1 MKQSK
6 NKIFKIIKIL
16 FSFSLIKSLF
26 FSFGYYLY
34 EHVLWR
40 KYINLKGKS
49 RIHSTASIRNPKNVF
64 VGENSHINHNC
75 CVWADNQSKI
85 ILGDNLLMGPGV
97 KIFSANHGHELGIP
111 MTYQKRV
118 EADVIIGDNVWLGS
132 NTIILSGVKIG
143 SGTIVAAGSVVSK
156 DLPENVIAGGIPA
169 KIIKKRD

>member
-1 MKQSK
+1 MKK
-6 NKIFKIIKIL
+6 NKKKIFEVIKLL
-16 FSFSLIKSLF
+16 FSFSLIKSILV
-26 FSFGYYLY
+26 SFGYYLY

-40 KYINLKGKS
+40 KHVNLKGKA
-49 RIHSTASIRNPKNVF
+49 RIHPTASIRNAKNVY
-64 VGENSHINHNC
+64 VGENSHVNHC
-75 CVWADNQSKI
+75 CCIWAEKESKI